1 MAIKTKMILFY
12 HLFMFIPTISH
23 GEGRS
28 LPYNII
34 FADNPKTGTTIDMD
48 TEMTE
53 RISKMRQEMLSELTG
68 NILPFWMERMKDTRN
83 GGFLPGISGKG
94 VEEETA
100 GKGAILNARIL
111 WTFSAAYRVTGV
123 KDYLDTATR
132 AKREIIDR
140 FYDRTFGGVYWSL
153 DREGR
158 PCDRKKQIYALGFAI
173 YGLSEYARATGDSE
187 ALEYAVRLFHDIENH
202 SFDHDRNGYLEAFAE
217 DWSTIDDMRLSEK
230 DLNECKTM
238 NTHLHILEPYT
249 ALYRVWKDQELAKQL
264 RNLIILFTE
273 KILDRNSGHLQLFF
287 DENWNSSHNIVSYGH
302 DIEASWLLHEAA
314 EVLGDPDMLSSV
326 IPAVESIADAASEGY
341 IPGGGMIYEFHGDTG
356 AIDADRHW
364 WVQAETVV
372 GYFNLWQI
380 TGRTDALEKAGGCW
394 DFIRRHIIDRE
405 GGEWFW
411 SLRADGSVNTDDDK
425 AGFWKCPYH
434 NGRMCLEIIERTENS
449 TIG

>member
-1 MAIKTKMILFY
+1 MDVLCRIQGY
-12 HLFMFIPTISH
+12 
-23 GEGRS
+23 RS
-28 LPYNII
+28 
-34 FADNPKTGTTIDMD
+34 K
-48 TEMTE
+48 
-53 RISKMRQEMLSELTG
+53 
-68 NILPFWMERMKDTRN
+68 
-83 GGFLPGISGKG
+83 
-94 VEEETA
+94 
-100 GKGAILNARIL
+100 
-111 WTFSAAYRVTGV
+111 
-123 KDYLDTATR
+123 TATR

-249 ALYRVWKDQELAKQL
+249 ALYRVWKDPELAKQL